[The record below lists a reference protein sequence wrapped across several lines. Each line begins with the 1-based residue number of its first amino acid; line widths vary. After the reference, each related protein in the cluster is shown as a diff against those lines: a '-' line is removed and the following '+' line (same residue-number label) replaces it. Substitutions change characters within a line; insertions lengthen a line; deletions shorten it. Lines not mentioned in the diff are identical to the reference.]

1 MNVLYSVVIHCSEKL
16 EDIDMIF
23 HLIFIEN
30 ALYKRH
36 YCLIVDV
43 YFIGE
48 NALYKRPKI
57 LEYNVP

>member
-30 ALYKRH
+30 ALYKR
-36 YCLIVDV
+36 LKV
-43 YFIGE
+43 
-48 NALYKRPKI
+48 
-57 LEYNVP
+57 LEYNIP